1 MSNKA
6 YCLSMCP
13 QSEVIFR
20 RKNGLVH
27 LLETLHGLLAFT
39 NVRSGFKRFD
49 GMSIQILCGIWKE

>member
-1 MSNKA
+1 M
-6 YCLSMCP
+6 SMCP

-49 GMSIQILCGIWKE
+49 GMSIQILCGIWIE